1 MHGFLFVLM
10 FLASTATAQTYPEY
24 RSTTVNDLAG
34 LLDPADE
41 AALTGQL
48 TGLRRDTGVEMTVVT
63 LATQADFAPGRTLE
77 QFATG
82 LFDHWGIGQA
92 GRNDGVLVLI
102 LRDDRA
108 MRVELGQAY
117 GRDWDGAA
125 QRVVDGQFLP
135 AFKAGSYARGILTGS
150 TAVID
155 DIILPFRAGQDAP
168 AGSKRGVDPLWLFCS
183 SGRWQWRQRGTASS
197 AICWFGCGPA
207 RIVAGVDCAGPGAR
221 STRPPRMPKGAV
233 FAAITAFIAT
243 MITSRPSPSSIALPG
258 PAALAADGRAV
269 VAHRGA
275 GRGASQAPGG
285 GSS

>member
-168 AGSKRGVDPLWLFCS
+168 AGSKRGVDPLWLFLL
-183 SGRWQWRQRGTASS
+183 
-197 AICWFGCGPA
+197 FG
-207 RIVAGVDCAGPGAR
+207 
-221 STRPPRMPKGAV
+221 
-233 FAAITAFIAT
+233 
-243 MITSRPSPSSIALPG
+243 
-258 PAALAADGRAV
+258 ALAMAAKGHRIIGDMLVRVRACPNCGR
-269 VAHRGA
+269 RGLRRSRRTEYEA
-275 GRGASQAPGG
+275 TPDA
-285 GSS
+285 